1 MKSDTHKKSVFRTTN
16 QNSTGC
22 NTTHKLWLLKL
33 CFLMLKPDSRKT
45 LNIQPSD
52 ERSVLNTSQ
61 VSNVS
66 TRRYLGLYPYI
77 FDTYTHQIYYSSR
90 QKLQKVSTTFF
101 YLSFLKKFKSQSLP
115 NRGHDSISIIEGRG
129 ISRKVEKPSPQHRHY
144 MSTIFHRYLWFFLT
158 ISPQQKRIHRAQR
171 QGL

>member
-1 MKSDTHKKSVFRTTN
+1 MKSDTHKKSVFKTTN

-33 CFLMLKPDSRKT
+33 CFLMLKPGSRKT

-52 ERSVLNTSQ
+52 ECSVLNTSQ
-61 VSNVS
+61 VSNVA

-77 FDTYTHQIYYSSR
+77 FNTCTSDI
-90 QKLQKVSTTFF
+90 LFIQKVFTTFF
-101 YLSFLKKFKSQSLP
+101 YLVGFLKKFKSQSLP
-115 NRGHDSISIIEGRG
+115 NRGHNSISIIEGRG

-158 ISPQQKRIHRAQR
+158 ISPQQKRIHRAQL

>member
-1 MKSDTHKKSVFRTTN
+1 
-16 QNSTGC
+16 
-22 NTTHKLWLLKL
+22 
-33 CFLMLKPDSRKT
+33 MLKPGSRKT

-52 ERSVLNTSQ
+52 ECSVLNTSQ

-77 FDTYTHQIYYSSR
+77 LDICTSDILFN
-90 QKLQKVSTTFF
+90 QKVSTTFF
-101 YLSFLKKFKSQSLP
+101 QVGFLKKFKSQSLP
-115 NRGHDSISIIEGRG
+115 NRGHNSISIIEGRG

-158 ISPQQKRIHRAQR
+158 ISPQQKRIHRAQL